1 MARDT
6 SNNLATSTP
15 VNLLVNNT
23 PTTTP
28 STNNLVTNGNF
39 ETAGTGG
46 NPVSWNRGGWGT
58 NTRTFN
64 YPVTGDTGNG
74 AEVVVSGYSNGDAK
88 WYFDPVAVVPNTEY
102 SISNKYKSTINSEVL
117 IRYTLTDG
125 TFQYQ
130 FLSALA
136 NSNNTWQNF
145 SQTVVA
151 PANSTHLTVFHLIA
165 GNGSL
170 VLDNM
175 NVTGASS
182 TSLDPVDT
190 APPSVSVENPT
201 NNSEVSETVTISA
214 NATDN
219 VGIEEV
225 ALLINGQ
232 PYGSVDTTSPYSF
245 TWDSKTVSNGTNTIA
260 VVARDTSGNERTSD
274 VVVVI
279 VNNIITPPN
288 TDNLVDNGDVETV
301 GVDNSPVK
309 WNRGGWGNNNRVLNY
324 PVAGFSGNGIEVT
337 INDYV
342 DGDAKWY
349 FDPIVIAGGAQYT
362 ISDQYKSTVDSEV
375 LIRYTLTDG
384 TFQYQFL
391 SALANSNNTW
401 QNFSQTVVVPVN
413 ATHMTLFH
421 MIAQNGTLVI
431 DNVSVK

>member
-1 MARDT
+1 MVLSTPSDATKPVTSITSPANFANVSGTVSISADATDNVAVAGVRLVVNGAYVGTEDTTSPYSFTWDSKTVSNGTNTIEVVARDT

-15 VNLLVNNT
+15 VNLLVNNI

-46 NPVSWNRGGWGT
+46 NPASWNRGGWGT

-145 SQTVVA
+145 SQTVV
-151 PANSTHLTVFHLIA
+151 
-165 GNGSL
+165 
-170 VLDNM
+170 
-175 NVTGASS
+175 
-182 TSLDPVDT
+182 
-190 APPSVSVENPT
+190 
-201 NNSEVSETVTISA
+201 
-214 NATDN
+214 
-219 VGIEEV
+219 
-225 ALLINGQ
+225 
-232 PYGSVDTTSPYSF
+232 
-245 TWDSKTVSNGTNTIA
+245 
-260 VVARDTSGNERTSD
+260 
-274 VVVVI
+274 
-279 VNNIITPPN
+279 
-288 TDNLVDNGDVETV
+288 
-301 GVDNSPVK
+301 
-309 WNRGGWGNNNRVLNY
+309 
-324 PVAGFSGNGIEVT
+324 
-337 INDYV
+337 
-342 DGDAKWY
+342 
-349 FDPIVIAGGAQYT
+349 
-362 ISDQYKSTVDSEV
+362 
-375 LIRYTLTDG
+375 
-384 TFQYQFL
+384 
-391 SALANSNNTW
+391 
-401 QNFSQTVVVPVN
+401 VPVN